1 MAKKIG
7 FAALKKADRVA
18 MATKGG
24 KARARAARKA
34 KAQAQR
40 S

>member
-18 MATKGG
+18 IATKGG
-24 KARARAARKA
+24 KTRARNARKA
-34 KAQAQR
+34 K
-40 S
+40 SGK